1 MTHFFRVTNLQLIS
15 RSPFFIIFFF
25 YFLALG
31 PELWY
36 HVSLI
41 IKVDAKGG
49 ACQMALCIKHC
60 IKAKQGISITLMR
73 RPIYHV
79 FTLLLTLLTF
89 TQTGWQMVHNNVR
102 IRQLRQHECGRVA
115 FNYGQTKLFYVW
127 TRAAEVVHPVSAD
140 WWISRPIGERLS
152 LISIN
157 PTGGKK
163 TKKNDSGG
171 CWFPGVQTDDLADLS
186 PGKQLRA
193 GVLEYQRA

>member
-15 RSPFFIIFFF
+15 RSPFFIIIFFS
-25 YFLALG
+25 FLALG

-89 TQTGWQMVHNNVR
+89 TQTGWQMIHNNVR
-102 IRQLRQHECGRVA
+102 IRQLRQRECGRAA
-115 FNYGQTKLFYVW
+115 FNYGHTKLFCVW
-127 TRAAEVVHPVSAD
+127 TRAAEVVHPVSVD

-157 PTGGKK
+157 PTGGEKK
-163 TKKNDSGG
+163 QKKPTLVGAG
-171 CWFPGVQTDDLADLS
+171 FLAFKRTTLLILARGNS
-186 PGKQLRA
+186 CEP
-193 GVLEYQRA
+193 VS